1 MDVSINMPV
10 KNGMRAKFQKR
21 YADEVQNQ
29 LKHVPVDEVKVSV
42 VASHIKP
49 LSATWMISTWQQIQ
63 QRPELAINGFPG
75 AGIVDAIAAI
85 PRD

>member
-1 MDVSINMPV
+1 MNVSINKPV
-10 KNGMRAKFQKR
+10 KNGMRAKFQKW

-29 LKHVPVDEVKVSV
+29 LKHVPVDKVKVSV

-49 LSATWMISTWQQIQ
+49 LSATWMISTLQEIE
-63 QRPELAINGFPG
+63 QRPELAINGFRG

-85 PRD
+85 RD